1 MKNKKIWFACIAV
14 AILVIAGGLFGWKH
28 YKNKNNVV
36 TVVPVER
43 LNSDWAVDQEGS
55 SGTVKSSLS
64 QSIVPDSDKEI
75 DKIYVKEGQQV
86 KIGDKILSY
95 TMAVERLELE
105 LKEYDLKE
113 QEYSIKRAE
122 KELANLKKGIVS
134 GVTDSYGSVGS
145 KTALLASI
153 SLRSQEGT
161 TLGAE
166 ATTISETTTTAQP
179 AETTTTAPE
188 ATTTAKPQ
196 DTTTADT
203 SSATTT
209 SKPTD
214 TTTGTEGKTEVPVD
228 NNPTS
233 GTTSKSDKTTSATK
247 NTESSTDIS
256 TDDTPSYTKAEINEM
271 ITSKESE
278 IADLKI
284 RLKED
289 QLEYDKMKK
298 EVDDGTITAAVT
310 GVVKT
315 VNDPETA
322 AEDGSPVV
330 VIVSADEMY
339 VQGVVDEYAYTTLQK
354 GSSLTATSW
363 DTGNV
368 FTAKITEISA
378 YPVSNANYYGV
389 YSSNPNISYYP
400 YTAVIEGDTEEIE
413 NGESVSITLDQGNM
427 VSAEGGSLYLPLAY
441 VRTEGNQSYVYM
453 RGENGRLK
461 KQIVVTGQTLYNSVI
476 EVKSGLTM
484 EDSIAFPYGTTV
496 KEGART
502 EVSEEDTDIVY

>member
-1 MKNKKIWFACIAV
+1 MKNKKILFACIAV
-14 AILVIAGGLFGWKH
+14 AILAIAGGLYGWKH
-28 YKNKNNVV
+28 YKNRSNVV

-55 SGTVKSSLS
+55 NGTVKSSLS
-64 QSIVPDSDKEI
+64 QTIVPDSEKEI
-75 DKIYVKEGQQV
+75 DKIYVKAGQQV

-134 GVTDSYGSVGS
+134 GVGDSYGSVGS

-153 SLRSQEGT
+153 SLRSQEEPKA
-161 TLGAE
+161 AE
-166 ATTISETTTTAQP
+166 ATTA
-179 AETTTTAPE
+179 APE

-196 DTTTADT
+196 ETTTADT

-209 SKPTD
+209 SKPA
-214 TTTGTEGKTEVPVD
+214 TTTTATDKKTEVPVE
-228 NNPTS
+228 NNPTKP
-233 GTTSKSDKTTSATK
+233 SKTEKTTSTTQT
-247 NTESSTDIS
+247 TEEDTEFPV
-256 TDDTPSYTKAEINEM
+256 DDTPSYTQSEINEM

-284 RLKED
+284 QLKEG

-310 GVVKT
+310 GVVKE

-339 VQGVVDEYAYTTLQK
+339 VQGVVDEYAYTTLKK
-354 GSSLTATSW
+354 GSALTATSW

-400 YTAVIEGDTEEIE
+400 YTAVIEGDAEGIE
-413 NGESVSITLDQGNM
+413 NGENVSITLNQGNM

-461 KQIVVTGQTLYNSVI
+461 KQIVMTGQTLYNSVI

-502 EVSEEDTDIVY
+502 EVSEEDADIVY

>member
-1 MKNKKIWFACIAV
+1 MKNKKILLACILVVIFAV
-14 AILVIAGGLFGWKH
+14 AGGLYGWKY
-28 YKNKNNVV
+28 YKNRSNVV
-36 TVVPVER
+36 TVVPVEL

-64 QSIVPDSDKEI
+64 QSVVPDSDKEV
-75 DKIYVKEGQQV
+75 DKIYVEEGQKV

-134 GVTDSYGSVGS
+134 GVSDSYGSVGS

-153 SLRSQEGT
+153 SLRSQEGIQVLSEENT
-161 TLGAE
+161 TAE
-166 ATTISETTTTAQP
+166 EENKTASFTEQVTEETTQT
-179 AETTTTAPE
+179 E
-188 ATTTAKPQ
+188 ATTTENTS
-196 DTTTADT
+196 DTTTAT
-203 SSATTT
+203 S
-209 SKPTD
+209 D
-214 TTTGTEGKTEVPVD
+214 KTEVPVKD
-228 NNPTS
+228 ADT
-233 GTTSKSDKTTSATK
+233 TK
-247 NTESSTDIS
+247 NTSKTTATSKTTESVDTEFPV
-256 TDDTPSYTKAEINEM
+256 DDTPSYTKAEINEM
-271 ITSKESE
+271 ITAKESE
-278 IADLKI
+278 ITDLKI
-284 RLKED
+284 QLKED

-310 GVVKT
+310 GVVKE

-322 AEDGSPVV
+322 KTEGSPLV

-339 VQGVVDEYAYTTLQK
+339 VQGVIDEYAYHTLQK
-354 GSSLTATSW
+354 GTMLTATSW

-368 FTAKITEISA
+368 FQAKITEISS
-378 YPVSNANYYGV
+378 YPVTNASYYGV

-400 YTAVIEGDTEEIE
+400 YTAVIEGETEGIE
-413 NGESVSITLDQGNM
+413 NGESVSITLGQGENSEDSSM
-427 VSAEGGSLYLPLAY
+427 YIPLPY
-441 VRTEGNQSYVYM
+441 VRTEGSQSYVYM
-453 RGENGRLK
+453 RGDDGRLK

-502 EVSEEDTDIVY
+502 EVSEDGADVVY

>member
-14 AILVIAGGLFGWKH
+14 AILVIAGGLYGWKH
-28 YKNKNNVV
+28 YKNKNNIV

-64 QSIVPDSDKEI
+64 QTIVPDSDKEI

-134 GVTDSYGSVGS
+134 GVSDSYGSVGS

-153 SLRSQEGT
+153 SLRSQEGNGK
-161 TLGAE
+161 GAE
-166 ATTISETTTTAQP
+166 VSTLSSDTTGTTQSQDTTTTAEPQG
-179 AETTTTAPE
+179 TTTETS
-188 ATTTAKPQ
+188 Q
-196 DTTTADT
+196 DTTTEDT
-203 SSATTT
+203 GSATTT
-209 SKPTD
+209 SKPAD
-214 TTTGTEGKTEVPVD
+214 TTTATDKKTEVPVE
-228 NNPTS
+228 NNPTKP
-233 GTTSKSDKTTSATK
+233 SKTDKTTSTTQSTVDD
-247 NTESSTDIS
+247 TEFPV
-256 TDDTPSYTKAEINEM
+256 DDTPSYTQSEMNEM

-284 RLKED
+284 QLKEG

-322 AEDGSPVV
+322 TEDGSPVV

-339 VQGVVDEYAYTTLQK
+339 VQGVVDEYTYNTLQK
-354 GSSLTATSW
+354 GSSITATSW

-368 FTAKITEISA
+368 FTAKITEISS
-378 YPVSNANYYGV
+378 YPATNASYYGV

-400 YTAVIEGDTEEIE
+400 YTAVIEGDTEGIE
-413 NGESVSITLDQGNM
+413 NGESVSIVMDQGNV
-427 VSAEGGSLYLPLAY
+427 VSTEGGSLYIPLAY

-461 KQIVVTGQTLYNSVI
+461 KQTVVTGQTLYNSVI
-476 EVKSGLTM
+476 EVKSGLTLD
-484 EDSIAFPYGTTV
+484 DSIAFPYGTTV

-502 EVSEEDTDIVY
+502 EVSEEDADIVY